1 VALGGDGKSQAVN
14 RIRVYGTV
22 LERPADPMG
31 KQDIAEQL
39 LDLFAFLKRQ
49 NELKILANF

>member
-1 VALGGDGKSQAVN
+1 M
-14 RIRVYGTV
+14 YGMG

-39 LDLFAFLKRQ
+39 LELFSFCFSFKKF
-49 NELKILANF
+49 ELKILANF